1 MLPVSLDCPF
11 FIAPL
16 VFSNIYL
23 SPIAIQKV
31 VAMPYVVEVP
41 SFIMFCFH
49 MQNMFL
55 NYFDLNTT
63 YILTSI
69 HKVVWES
76 NYWFYSVSQLYIT
89 KMLQNVAN
97 LKKRKKDKILTMMK
111 LKSSNGSIPSYPNK
125 VTIATIFDFW

>member
-49 MQNMFL
+49 KQNMFL

-69 HKVVWES
+69 HKVV
-76 NYWFYSVSQLYIT
+76 
-89 KMLQNVAN
+89 
-97 LKKRKKDKILTMMK
+97 
-111 LKSSNGSIPSYPNK
+111 
-125 VTIATIFDFW
+125 